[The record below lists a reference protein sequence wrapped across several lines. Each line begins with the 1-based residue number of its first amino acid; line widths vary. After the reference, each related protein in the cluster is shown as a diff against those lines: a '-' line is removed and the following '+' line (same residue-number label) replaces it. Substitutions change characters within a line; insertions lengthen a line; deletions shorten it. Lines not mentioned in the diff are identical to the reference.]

1 MPADTPGPIWGSLLL
16 QVLLILLNA
25 FFAATEIAVLSLN
38 ENILKRQ
45 ADTGD
50 ARAKHMLRMVQYP
63 AQFLSTTQVGVTVIG
78 FLASAFAA
86 NTFADRLAGTLI
98 RWGITFVKPATLQT
112 ICIVIITI
120 ILSIFTLVFGEL
132 APKRIAMQY
141 AYRVARFSS
150 GIISTLARVMKPA
163 VWFLSTATNVVL
175 RLFGIDP
182 ARDADEVTEE
192 GIRMMVDIGEE
203 KGVIEAEEAELIENI
218 FEFNNLTAEE
228 VMIHRTDVTALY
240 VADSHEDILE
250 AIMNTGFSRFP
261 IYNEDL
267 DDIIGTLNTREYL
280 LNAQSKSPKPFRELI
295 RPAYFVPETVRA
307 DILFRDMQRRKT
319 HIAVVVD
326 EYGGT
331 SGIITMED
339 LLEEIF
345 GDIYDEFDP
354 LQEQQIVQLEANL
367 WRVQGGIDLDT
378 LSETLAVT
386 LPLDD
391 EFDTL
396 GGLVYSCM
404 NAIPENGATP
414 IVTAC
419 GLRIQVEKIED
430 RRIESALVSK
440 IVDTDN
446 AIKAEQGK

>member
-1 MPADTPGPIWGSLLL
+1 MSADASGPLWGSLLL
-16 QVLLILLNA
+16 QFLFILLNA

-50 ARAKHMLRMVQYP
+50 AKAKKMLQMVQSP
-63 AQFLSTTQVGVTVIG
+63 AQFLSTIQVGITLAG

-86 NTFADRLAGTLI
+86 NTFAARLAGALV
-98 RWGITFVKPATLQT
+98 RSGVTFVTPATLQSV
-112 ICIVIITI
+112 CIVLITI
-120 ILSIFTLVFGEL
+120 ILSFFTLIFGEL

-141 AYRVARFSS
+141 AYKVARFAS
-150 GIISTLARVMKPA
+150 GVISGLSAFMKPV
-163 VWFLSTATNVVL
+163 VWFLSAATNL
-175 RLFGIDP
+175 TLKLFGIDP
-182 ARDADEVTEE
+182 NRDADGVTEE

-203 KGVIEAEEAELIENI
+203 KGVIEAGEAELIENI

-228 VMIHRTDVTALY
+228 VMVHRTDVTALY
-240 VADSHEDILE
+240 VAVTHEEILKT
-250 AIMNTGFSRFP
+250 ILDTGFSRFP
-261 IYNEDL
+261 VHNEDL
-267 DDIIGTLNTREYL
+267 DDIIGILNTREYL

-307 DILFRDMQRRKT
+307 DVLFRDMQRRKT
-319 HIAVVVD
+319 HIAIVVD

-339 LLEEIF
+339 LLEQIV

-354 LQEQQIVQLEANL
+354 LREQPIVQLESNL
-367 WRVQGGIDLDT
+367 WRVHGGIDLET
-378 LSETLAVT
+378 LSETLAVS

-404 NAIPENGATP
+404 SAIPENGATP

-430 RRIESALVSK
+430 RRIECALVSK
-440 IVDTDN
+440 LEPEIAKN
-446 AIKAEQGK
+446 AEQGK

>member
-1 MPADTPGPIWGSLLL
+1 MQADIPGPIWGSLFL

-25 FFAATEIAVLSLN
+25 FFSATEIAVLSLN

-45 ADTGD
+45 AETGD
-50 ARAKHMLRMVQYP
+50 TKAKHILRMVQYP
-63 AQFLSTTQVGVTVIG
+63 AQFLSTIQVGITLVG

-86 NTFADRLAGTLI
+86 NTFADRMANMLI
-98 RWGITFVKPATLQT
+98 SWGITFIKPAALHTF
-112 ICIVIITI
+112 CIVLITI
-120 ILSIFTLVFGEL
+120 ILSFFTLVFGEL
-132 APKRIAMQY
+132 TPKRIAMQY
-141 AYRVARFSS
+141 AYRVARFASGMISALSS
-150 GIISTLARVMKPA
+150 IMKPV
-163 VWFLSTATNVVL
+163 VWFLSTTTNLIL

-182 ARDADEVTEE
+182 NRDADEVTEE

-228 VMIHRTDVTALY
+228 VMVNRMDVTALY
-240 VADSHEDILE
+240 VADSHDDILE
-250 AIMNTGFSRFP
+250 AILETGFSRFP
-261 IYNEDL
+261 VCSEDL

-280 LNAQSKSPKPFRELI
+280 LNAQSKTPKPFRELI

-307 DILFRDMQRRKT
+307 DVLFRDMQRRKT
-319 HIAVVVD
+319 HIAIVVD

-339 LLEEIF
+339 LLEEIV

-354 LQEQQIVQLEANL
+354 LQEQQIVQLESNL
-367 WRVQGGIDLDT
+367 WRVQGGADLET

-430 RRIESALVSK
+430 RRIESALISK
-440 IVDTDN
+440 LDIDQDN
-446 AIKAEQGK
+446 KAEQGK